1 MEEIEITI
9 KDLHDFLSLHPEEK
23 GRILIEGKDGWFEI
37 DDSAITAPDSLYY
50 SIETENGKSAKCS
63 PDHLF
68 YNEDWIKC
76 KNLKI
81 GNPIL
86 TEDGYSK
93 VSFLNL
99 GSEKEDLYDIEVRNS
114 HNYFGNGILSH
125 NSSISGV
132 ITFGLYGKLEGKKLK
147 DIPNRINGNA
157 WVKITLESNG
167 SEVVVERGLEPNL
180 FKLYINGAEYD
191 QAGVRSVQ
199 DYLSED
205 ILGIPYYVFNNTIS
219 LSINDFKSFIKMSS
233 QDKRSII
240 DKIFGFHVLNQMRDL
255 LRDENRK
262 IKETLDNISGK
273 LSSLEST
280 IGSSLNEMD
289 NLANQLKQESTDK
302 KGQLQ
307 KSLATFEDLQSI
319 HAKKTEE
326 FRENE
331 NNLSIEISNT
341 NRLMIESRT
350 KIQDTQRKIKLYE
363 LDQCP
368 TCQSSLDS
376 EFHHCIKD
384 GLVAEQS
391 SSTLQLDELAKT
403 MSDLREKEKEVF
415 SIKTDI
421 LDKGRK
427 IEIKISEIRRDL
439 KHLEENTGDKQLQS
453 LQRIVD
459 NLSIEKDKM
468 SSESFKNQEKNNWL
482 KTLDEILGE
491 KGVKQMAIRTI
502 LPSLNSEILD
512 LLSKMH
518 LDYQVVFDEEF
529 NATIY
534 HMGVEIATQT
544 LSTGEMKKVDF
555 VVLIAIM
562 KLMKMKF
569 SSINLLFLDELF
581 SSVDP
586 DGVHSILRILRNVCK
601 ELGLNIFVINHAPMP
616 HEIFDWKLEVSKAN
630 NFSSISIDK
639 F

>member
-1 MEEIEITI
+1 MRIKKIEWRNFSSYGNRKQEIE
-9 KDLHDFLSLHPEEK
+9 
-23 GRILIEGKDGWFEI
+23 FE
-37 DDSAITAPDSLYY
+37 DEACLYQVVG
-50 SIETENGKSAKCS
+50 ENGAGK
-63 PDHLF
+63 
-68 YNEDWIKC
+68 
-76 KNLKI
+76 
-81 GNPIL
+81 
-86 TEDGYSK
+86 
-93 VSFLNL
+93 
-99 GSEKEDLYDIEVRNS
+99 
-114 HNYFGNGILSH
+114 
-125 NSSISGV
+125 SSISQV

-157 WVKITLESNG
+157 WVMITLDSNG
-167 SEVVVERGLEPNL
+167 SEIIVERGLEPNV
-180 FKLYINGAEYD
+180 FKLYINGIEYD

-255 LRDENRK
+255 LKEENRK
-262 IKETLDNISGK
+262 IRESMENLGGR
-273 LSSLEST
+273 LSSVEST
-280 IGSSLNEMD
+280 IQSSLNEME
-289 NLANQLKQESTDK
+289 NLANQIEEESSSK
-302 KGQLQ
+302 KEELQ
-307 KSLATFEDLQSI
+307 NSLETFEGLQVI
-319 HAKKTEE
+319 HNKKTEE
-326 FRENE
+326 FRDIENE
-331 NNLSIEISNT
+331 LNSELTNT
-341 NRLMIESRT
+341 NRLIIESRT
-350 KIQDTQRKIKLYE
+350 KLQEVQRKIKLYD

-368 TCQSSLDS
+368 TCQTSLDS

-384 GLVAEQS
+384 GLVADQS
-391 SSTLQLDELAKT
+391 SVSQQLEESNTLMADLKQKERDLSTTK
-403 MSDLREKEKEVF
+403 R
-415 SIKTDI
+415 DI
-421 LDKGRK
+421 MDKGKK
-427 IEIKISEIRRDL
+427 IEMKINEIRRDL
-439 KHLEENTGDKQLQS
+439 KSLNESSNDKQLQS

-459 NLSIEKDKM
+459 NLQGERGKM
-468 SSESFKNQEKNNWL
+468 ETESFKNQEKNNWL
-482 KTLDEILGE
+482 RTLDEILGE

-502 LPSLNSEILD
+502 LPSLNSEILE
-512 LLSKMH
+512 LLGKMH
-518 LDYQVVFDEEF
+518 LDYQVIFDEEF

-534 HMGVEIATQT
+534 HMGVEIPTQT

-586 DGVHSILRILRNVCK
+586 DGVHSILRILRSVCK

-616 HEIFDWKLEVSKAN
+616 HEIFDWKLEVAKAN

>member
-1 MEEIEITI
+1 MRIKKIEWRNFSSYGNRKQEIE
-9 KDLHDFLSLHPEEK
+9 
-23 GRILIEGKDGWFEI
+23 FE
-37 DDSAITAPDSLYY
+37 DEACLYQVVG
-50 SIETENGKSAKCS
+50 ENGAGK
-63 PDHLF
+63 
-68 YNEDWIKC
+68 
-76 KNLKI
+76 
-81 GNPIL
+81 
-86 TEDGYSK
+86 
-93 VSFLNL
+93 
-99 GSEKEDLYDIEVRNS
+99 
-114 HNYFGNGILSH
+114 
-125 NSSISGV
+125 SSISQV

-157 WVKITLESNG
+157 WVLITLESNG
-167 SEVVVERGLEPNL
+167 SEIVVERGLEPNL
-180 FKLYINGAEYD
+180 FKLYINGIEYD

-255 LRDENRK
+255 LKEENRK
-262 IKETLDNISGK
+262 IRDMMENLSGR
-273 LSSLEST
+273 LTSVEST
-280 IGSSLNEMD
+280 IQSSLNEME
-289 NLANQLKQESTDK
+289 NLANQIEQESTSK
-302 KGQLQ
+302 KEELQ
-307 KSLATFEDLQSI
+307 KSLETFESLQKI
-319 HAKKTEE
+319 HNEKTEE
-326 FRENE
+326 FRE
-331 NNLSIEISNT
+331 IESDLQSELTST
-341 NRLMIESRT
+341 NRLVIESRT
-350 KIQDTQRKIKLYE
+350 RLQEIQKKVKLYE

-384 GLVAEQS
+384 GLIADQS
-391 SSTLQLDELAKT
+391 SVSTQLEESNTLLANLRDKERE
-403 MSDLREKEKEVF
+403 MSATKREI
-415 SIKTDI
+415 S
-421 LDKGRK
+421 DKGRK
-427 IEIKISEIRRDL
+427 IEIKINEIRRDL
-439 KHLEENTGDKQLQS
+439 KVLNESSNDVQLQS

-459 NLSIEKDKM
+459 NLQTEREKM
-468 SSESFKNQEKNNWL
+468 ETETFKNQEKNNWL

-502 LPSLNSEILD
+502 LPSLNSEILE
-512 LLSKMH
+512 LLGKMH
-518 LDYQVVFDEEF
+518 LDYQVIFDEEF

-534 HMGVEIATQT
+534 HMGVEIPTQT

-586 DGVHSILRILRNVCK
+586 DGVHSILRILRSVCK
-601 ELGLNIFVINHAPMP
+601 DLGLNIFVINHAPMP
-616 HEIFDWKLEVSKAN
+616 HEIFDWKLEVAKAN

>member
-1 MEEIEITI
+1 MRIKKIEWRNFSSYGNRKQEIE
-9 KDLHDFLSLHPEEK
+9 FEE
-23 GRILIEGKDGWFEI
+23 E
-37 DDSAITAPDSLYY
+37 ACLYQVVG
-50 SIETENGKSAKCS
+50 ENGAGK
-63 PDHLF
+63 
-68 YNEDWIKC
+68 
-76 KNLKI
+76 
-81 GNPIL
+81 
-86 TEDGYSK
+86 
-93 VSFLNL
+93 
-99 GSEKEDLYDIEVRNS
+99 
-114 HNYFGNGILSH
+114 
-125 NSSISGV
+125 SSISQV

-157 WVKITLESNG
+157 WVMITLDSNG
-167 SEVVVERGLEPNL
+167 SEIVVERGLEPNI
-180 FKLYINGAEYD
+180 FKLYINGIEYD

-255 LRDENRK
+255 LKEENRK
-262 IKETLDNISGK
+262 IRESMENLGGR
-273 LSSLEST
+273 LSSVEST
-280 IGSSLNEMD
+280 IQSSLNEME
-289 NLANQLKQESTDK
+289 NLANQIEEESSSK
-302 KGQLQ
+302 KEELQ
-307 KSLATFEDLQSI
+307 NSLETFEGLQVI
-319 HAKKTEE
+319 HNKKTEE
-326 FRENE
+326 FRDIENE
-331 NNLSIEISNT
+331 LNSELTNT
-341 NRLMIESRT
+341 NRLVIESRT
-350 KIQDTQRKIKLYE
+350 KLQEVQRKIKLYD

-368 TCQSSLDS
+368 TCQTSLDS

-384 GLVAEQS
+384 GLVADQS
-391 SSTLQLDELAKT
+391 SVSRQLEESNTLMGDLKQKERDLSTTK
-403 MSDLREKEKEVF
+403 R
-415 SIKTDI
+415 DI
-421 LDKGRK
+421 MDKGKK
-427 IEIKISEIRRDL
+427 IEMKINEIRRDL
-439 KHLEENTGDKQLQS
+439 KSLNESSNDKQLQS

-459 NLSIEKDKM
+459 NLQGERGKM
-468 SSESFKNQEKNNWL
+468 ETESFKNQEKNNWL
-482 KTLDEILGE
+482 RTLDEILGE

-502 LPSLNSEILD
+502 LPSLNSEILE
-512 LLSKMH
+512 LLGKMH
-518 LDYQVVFDEEF
+518 LDYQVIFDEEF

-534 HMGVEIATQT
+534 HMGVEIPTQT

-586 DGVHSILRILRNVCK
+586 DGVHSILRILRSVCK

-616 HEIFDWKLEVSKAN
+616 HEIFDWKLEVAKAN

>member
-1 MEEIEITI
+1 MRIKKIEWRNFSSYGNRKQEIE
-9 KDLHDFLSLHPEEK
+9 
-23 GRILIEGKDGWFEI
+23 FE
-37 DDSAITAPDSLYY
+37 DEACLYQVVG
-50 SIETENGKSAKCS
+50 ENGAGK
-63 PDHLF
+63 
-68 YNEDWIKC
+68 
-76 KNLKI
+76 
-81 GNPIL
+81 
-86 TEDGYSK
+86 
-93 VSFLNL
+93 
-99 GSEKEDLYDIEVRNS
+99 
-114 HNYFGNGILSH
+114 
-125 NSSISGV
+125 SSISQV

-157 WVKITLESNG
+157 WVMITLDSHG
-167 SEVVVERGLEPNL
+167 SEIVVERGLEPNI
-180 FKLYINGAEYD
+180 FRLYVNGIEYD

-255 LRDENRK
+255 LKEENRK
-262 IKETLDNISGK
+262 IRDVMENLSGR
-273 LSSLEST
+273 LSSVEST
-280 IGSSLNEMD
+280 IQSSLNEME
-289 NLANQLKQESTDK
+289 NLANQIEEESSSK
-302 KGQLQ
+302 KEELQ
-307 KSLATFEDLQSI
+307 KSLETFEGLQVI
-319 HAKKTEE
+319 HNQKTEE
-326 FRENE
+326 FRG
-331 NNLSIEISNT
+331 IESELNT
-341 NRLMIESRT
+341 EITNTHRLVIESRT
-350 KIQDTQRKIKLYE
+350 RLQEVQKKIKLYD

-384 GLVAEQS
+384 GLIADQS
-391 SSTLQLDELAKT
+391 SVSQQLEESNTLMTELKQ
-403 MSDLREKEKEVF
+403 KEKDLATTKRE
-415 SIKTDI
+415 I
-421 LDKGRK
+421 LDKGKK

-439 KHLEENTGDKQLQS
+439 RSLNESTNDKQLQS

-459 NLSIEKDKM
+459 NLQGERERM
-468 SSESFKNQEKNNWL
+468 ESESFQNQEKNNWI

-502 LPSLNSEILD
+502 LPSLNSEILE
-512 LLSKMH
+512 LLGKMH
-518 LDYQVVFDEEF
+518 LDYQVIFDEEF

-534 HMGVEIATQT
+534 HMGVEIPTQT

-586 DGVHSILRILRNVCK
+586 DGVHSILRILRSVCK

-616 HEIFDWKLEVSKAN
+616 HEIFDWKLEVAKAN

>member
-1 MEEIEITI
+1 MRIKKIEWRNFSSYGNRKQEIE
-9 KDLHDFLSLHPEEK
+9 
-23 GRILIEGKDGWFEI
+23 FE
-37 DDSAITAPDSLYY
+37 DESCLYQVVG
-50 SIETENGKSAKCS
+50 ENGAGK
-63 PDHLF
+63 
-68 YNEDWIKC
+68 
-76 KNLKI
+76 
-81 GNPIL
+81 
-86 TEDGYSK
+86 
-93 VSFLNL
+93 
-99 GSEKEDLYDIEVRNS
+99 
-114 HNYFGNGILSH
+114 
-125 NSSISGV
+125 SSISQV

-157 WVKITLESNG
+157 WVKISLDSNG
-167 SEVVVERGLEPNL
+167 SEIVVERGLEPNL
-180 FKLYINGAEYD
+180 FKLYINGVEYD

-255 LRDENRK
+255 LKEENRK
-262 IKETLDNISGK
+262 IRESMENLGGR
-273 LSSLEST
+273 LSSVEST
-280 IGSSLNEMD
+280 IQSSLNEME
-289 NLANQLKQESTDK
+289 NLANQIEEESSSK
-302 KGQLQ
+302 KEELQ
-307 KSLATFEDLQSI
+307 KSLETFEGLQVL
-319 HAKKTEE
+319 HNQKTDE
-326 FRENE
+326 FREIENE
-331 NNLSIEISNT
+331 LNSEITNT
-341 NRLMIESRT
+341 QRLVIESRT
-350 KIQDTQRKIKLYE
+350 KLQEVQKKIKLYE

-368 TCQSSLDS
+368 TCQTSLDS

-384 GLVAEQS
+384 GLIADQS
-391 SSTLQLDELAKT
+391 SVSRQLEESNTL
-403 MSDLREKEKEVF
+403 MSDLKQKERDLSATKR
-415 SIKTDI
+415 DI
-421 LDKGRK
+421 MDKGKK
-427 IEIKISEIRRDL
+427 IEMKIGEIRRDL
-439 KHLEENTGDKQLQS
+439 KSLNESSNDKQLQS

-459 NLSIEKDKM
+459 NLQGEREKM
-468 SSESFKNQEKNNWL
+468 ETESFKNQEKNNWL
-482 KTLDEILGE
+482 RTLDEILGE

-502 LPSLNSEILD
+502 LPSLNSEILE
-512 LLSKMH
+512 LLGKMH
-518 LDYQVVFDEEF
+518 LDYQVIFDEEF

-534 HMGVEIATQT
+534 HMGVEIPTQT

-586 DGVHSILRILRNVCK
+586 DGVHSILRILRSVCK

-616 HEIFDWKLEVSKAN
+616 HEIFDWKLEVAKAN

>member
-9 KDLHDFLSLHPEEK
+9 KDLHDFLTLHPEEK
-23 GRILIEGKDGWFEI
+23 GRILIEGKDGWCEI
-37 DDSAITAPDSLYY
+37 DDSAITAPDSEFYT
-50 SIETENGKSAKCS
+50 IRTENGKRAQCS

-68 YNEDWIKC
+68 YNGDWVKC
-76 KNLKI
+76 KNLKV
-81 GNPIL
+81 GDSIL
-86 TEDGYSK
+86 TDSGYSA
-93 VSFLNL
+93 VSHLHM
-99 GSEKEDLYDIEVRNS
+99 EREREDLYDIEVRGS
-114 HNYFGNGILSH
+114 HNYYGNGILSH
-125 NSSISGV
+125 NSSISQV

-157 WVKITLESNG
+157 WVRITLDSHG
-167 SEVVVERGLEPNL
+167 SEIVVERGLEPGL
-180 FKLYINGAEYD
+180 FKLYINGIEYD

-255 LRDENRK
+255 LKEENRK
-262 IKETLDNISGK
+262 IRDVMENLSGR
-273 LSSLEST
+273 LTSVEST
-280 IGSSLNEMD
+280 IQSSLNEME
-289 NLANQLKQESTDK
+289 NLANQIKEESSTK
-302 KGQLQ
+302 KEELQ
-307 KSLATFEDLQSI
+307 KSLETFEGLQKI
-319 HAKKTEE
+319 HNQKFEE
-326 FRENE
+326 FRDLENQ
-331 NNLSIEISNT
+331 LQSEITNT
-341 NRLMIESRT
+341 NRMVIESRT
-350 KIQDTQRKIKLYE
+350 RLQEIQKKIKLYE

-384 GLVAEQS
+384 GLIADQTSVS
-391 SSTLQLDELAKT
+391 SQLEESNSLL
-403 MSDLREKEKEVF
+403 SSLKEKEREM
-415 SIKTDI
+415 SATKKEIT
-421 LDKGRK
+421 DKGKK
-427 IEIKISEIRRDL
+427 IEIKINEIKRDL
-439 KHLEENTGDKQLQS
+439 QTLNETSNDLQLQS

-459 NLSIEKDKM
+459 NLQTEREKM
-468 SSESFKNQEKNNWL
+468 ETETFKTQERNNWL

-502 LPSLNSEILD
+502 LPSLNSEILE
-512 LLSKMH
+512 LLGKMH
-518 LDYQVVFDEEF
+518 LDYQVIFDEEF
-529 NATIY
+529 NAIIY
-534 HMGVEIATQT
+534 HMGVEIPTQT

-586 DGVHSILRILRNVCK
+586 DGVHSILKILRSVCK
-601 ELGLNIFVINHAPMP
+601 DLGLNIFVINHAPMP
-616 HEIFDWKLEVSKAN
+616 HEIFDWKLEVTKAN
-630 NFSSISIDK
+630 NFSSILIDK